1 MMTHQTQQHLDK
13 SFENAVSGSF
23 SNTGGSSHHYIPPYS
38 TGLSDQWEN
47 VVIPENFPEYYP
59 SSSSSFNLNDYR
71 YNNHMMNTHHH
82 MSYLIKNLSPNTN
95 YEARVQARNDHG
107 WNKLSNVFHFSTR
120 SEGKF
125 RYYSLSFCCLNLAWE
140 AAHSQRS
147 LAKTTNNNNNYL
159 PNYLDM
165 ELEASHTPTVLRSAG
180 LLDKGWLSSAS
191 AMTTSKV
198 INISSALLCILLAS
212 FLQHPSN

>member
-1 MMTHQTQQHLDK
+1 MMTHQIQQHLDK
-13 SFENAVSGSF
+13 SYENAVSGSG
-23 SNTGGSSHHYIPPYS
+23 SSAGSSSHHYIPYS

-82 MSYLIKNLSPNTN
+82 MSYVIKNLSPNTN

-120 SEGKF
+120 SEGEF
-125 RYYSLSFCCLNLAWE
+125 LCFSLYF
-140 AAHSQRS
+140 
-147 LAKTTNNNNNYL
+147 
-159 PNYLDM
+159 
-165 ELEASHTPTVLRSAG
+165 LRFFSMG
-180 LLDKGWLSSAS
+180 
-191 AMTTSKV
+191 
-198 INISSALLCILLAS
+198 I
-212 FLQHPSN
+212 FFFY